1 MRNIALTLKYL
12 GTAYHGWQVQKT
24 VSSVCETMEKG
35 LSKVCGGNVKL
46 VGCGRTDA
54 GVHAER
60 YIANFHTES
69 RIPVERLPFAINTHT
84 PEDIVVREALEVVED
99 FNAILSCQKKE
110 YTYRIYNSRIKN
122 PFYVNRAYFYPK
134 HLDETVMQRAAQQ
147 FVGTHDFA
155 AVRSVGTEVKSMRQ
169 GRVNLKE
176 SFAAVKDGEMIVSGM
191 HISPY
196 EQGNIFNTDP
206 LRPKKLLLHKAEIRR
221 LAGMVQRQ
229 GYTLVPLS
237 VYLKDGRMKMEL
249 GLCRGKKLHDKRDD
263 MAQRDAKRDIDR
275 ALKNNGRG
283 E

>member
-1 MRNIALTLKYL
+1 MARQKGIKPVAQNRKARHEYFVEEAFECGIAL
-12 GTAYHGWQVQKT
+12 H
-24 VSSVCETMEKG
+24 
-35 LSKVCGGNVKL
+35 
-46 VGCGRTDA
+46 
-54 GVHAER
+54 
-60 YIANFHTES
+60 
-69 RIPVERLPFAINTHT
+69 
-84 PEDIVVREALEVVED
+84 
-99 FNAILSCQKKE
+99 
-110 YTYRIYNSRIKN
+110 
-122 PFYVNRAYFYPK
+122 
-134 HLDETVMQRAAQQ
+134 
-147 FVGTHDFA
+147 
-155 AVRSVGTEVKSMRQ
+155 GTEVKSMRQ

-206 LRPKKLLLHKAEIRR
+206 LRPKKLLMHRAEIRR
-221 LAGMVQRQ
+221 LAGLVQRQ

>member
-1 MRNIALTLKYL
+1 MARQKGIKPVAQNRKARHEYFVEEAFECGIAL
-12 GTAYHGWQVQKT
+12 H
-24 VSSVCETMEKG
+24 
-35 LSKVCGGNVKL
+35 
-46 VGCGRTDA
+46 
-54 GVHAER
+54 
-60 YIANFHTES
+60 
-69 RIPVERLPFAINTHT
+69 
-84 PEDIVVREALEVVED
+84 
-99 FNAILSCQKKE
+99 
-110 YTYRIYNSRIKN
+110 
-122 PFYVNRAYFYPK
+122 
-134 HLDETVMQRAAQQ
+134 
-147 FVGTHDFA
+147 
-155 AVRSVGTEVKSMRQ
+155 GTEVKSMRQ

-206 LRPKKLLLHKAEIRR
+206 LRPKKLLMHKAEIRR
-221 LAGMVQRQ
+221 LAGLVQRQ